1 MIEKMCV
8 AAYQRRLRKLHRKQ
22 LQSDTLRS
30 ILRSVRDTIASK
42 LIGHLMRSL
51 RHLYIDRLRN
61 ICDKNQYYALSRDS
75 NLQIGSDDYL
85 TSSDFAIVL

>member
-1 MIEKMCV
+1 
-8 AAYQRRLRKLHRKQ
+8 
-22 LQSDTLRS
+22 
-30 ILRSVRDTIASK
+30 
-42 LIGHLMRSL
+42 MRSL